1 MRRRWITTSA
11 ATLVFA
17 FGSAAAQDGDL
28 AGVTMRVLDDVSD
41 IRAVILDLDASRGAN
56 EEGDQGSRPRAD
68 EADEADAAERG
79 AGEAAASEG
88 DRSRER
94 APLHSPDHD
103 EDSEGKL
110 EDNDVEVPAAPTP

>member
-1 MRRRWITTSA
+1 MRRPLITTFA
-11 ATLVFA
+11 ATLVLG
-17 FGSAAAQDGDL
+17 FGSASAQDGDL

-41 IRAVILDLDASRGAN
+41 IRAVILDLDASRESEDGEQSGRA
-56 EEGDQGSRPRAD
+56 RAD
-68 EADEADAAERG
+68 ETDSAERG
-79 AGEAAASEG
+79 AAEAASE
-88 DRSRER
+88 DRSAER

>member
-1 MRRRWITTSA
+1 MRRPLITTFA
-11 ATLVFA
+11 ATLVLG
-17 FGSAAAQDGDL
+17 FGSASAQDGDL

-41 IRAVILDLDASRGAN
+41 IRAVILDLDASRGES
-56 EEGDQGSRPRAD
+56 EEGEQSGRAD
-68 EADEADAAERG
+68 ETDSAERG
-79 AGEAAASEG
+79 AAEAASE
-88 DRSRER
+88 DRSAER